1 MPFKNNADGSLD
13 LYFQNESPGK
23 DKEAN
28 WLPAPKAP
36 FNLTMRLYAPK
47 SEALTGKWNPPPVV
61 RTPET
66 VAWWFSRLEWT
77 PARCTQIRN
86 QPHSA

>member
-1 MPFKNNADGSLD
+1 MPFKYNADGSLD

-23 DKEAN
+23 ELEAN
-28 WLPAPKAP
+28 WLPAPKGA

-61 RTPET
+61 KSQTT
-66 VAWWFSRLEWT
+66 VG
-77 PARCTQIRN
+77 I
-86 QPHSA
+86 SAQ